1 MVICIAEITAVHF
14 PVCLFL
20 LVTLLS
26 TCLMIIFVG
35 RVLYLGEKSFPQPQ
49 YFCTLVGVTTT
60 SYALGDIPAFHDG
73 AGACCGKA
81 SPIGGTSGGNCM
93 GVR

>member
-20 LVTLLS
+20 LVTLVS

-35 RVLYLGEKSFPQPQ
+35 RVLYLGEKSFPQP
-49 YFCTLVGVTTT
+49 
-60 SYALGDIPAFHDG
+60 
-73 AGACCGKA
+73 
-81 SPIGGTSGGNCM
+81 
-93 GVR
+93 